1 VGLLRVVPKQV
12 LHQRTVEGSRVVQLI
27 EMPVGE
33 LLLKGPVE
41 ALQMA
46 IRLGMLGIVEEV
58 YQMVRSATLS
68 EVILELTTVISL
80 DVGNLEGSH
89 LKELVKEISAIG

>member
-1 VGLLRVVPKQV
+1 
-12 LHQRTVEGSRVVQLI
+12 
-27 EMPVGE
+27 
-33 LLLKGPVE
+33 
-41 ALQMA
+41 
-46 IRLGMLGIVEEV
+46 MLGIVEEV